1 MRRDSQGFRRW
12 LLAATALGAV
22 IRVAWLVAGW
32 NEPIGFEDAF
42 FYHHQANLLADGKGF
57 VSPFPYLATG
67 VSSPAAEHPPLYSLY
82 LAAFSLVGATSVGWH
97 QVATTVLGIAT
108 VALVGLAGREAGG
121 ERVGVVA
128 AFVAAIYP
136 HLWYQSGIVWAEASA
151 QAAVALFVLVGFRYV
166 RRPSWRNLATVALA
180 GALASMARTEL
191 VLLIP
196 FGVGAL
202 ALLTEPASLG
212 HRLRWAVTAGAVG
225 VAALV
230 PWVTFN
236 LARFDE
242 PTTLSSNVGL
252 TLASANCDSTWYGPR
267 IGYWSFWCA
276 KAAGTDASLGGGDP
290 SAVDAEAR
298 EQALTYLAEHR
309 ERLPAVVAARL
320 GRVSGLWRPWQSV
333 RFDVIEGRPGWLA
346 AAGMGTWW
354 LTLALAVVGV
364 AARRGRRIPSLPA
377 VLPVVVVLIGV
388 VTAFASTRYRASAE
402 PAMVVLAAAGAV
414 HLSGVTAARW
424 LTARAATPPDRPGG
438 TPAPR

>member
-1 MRRDSQGFRRW
+1 MVLPRTMVVGGWTVGDVRIDRYA
-12 LLAATALGAV
+12 LLEAVSGPLILGAV
-22 IRVAWLVAGW
+22 
-32 NEPIGFEDAF
+32 
-42 FYHHQANLLADGKGF
+42 
-57 VSPFPYLATG
+57 ATG
-67 VSSPAAEHPPLYSLY
+67 WRWITEGGRRWA
-82 LAAFSLVGATSVGWH
+82 
-97 QVATTVLGIAT
+97 VATG
-108 VALVGLAGREAGG
+108 ALVGLAGREAGG
-121 ERVGVVA
+121 HRVGVVA
-128 AFVAAIYP
+128 AFVAAVYP

-151 QAAVALFVLVGFRYV
+151 QAVVALFVLVAFRYV

-196 FGVGAL
+196 LGVGAL
-202 ALLTEPASLG
+202 ALLTEPATLG
-212 HRLRWAVTAGAVG
+212 RRLRWSATAGAVG

-230 PWVTFN
+230 PWMAFN

-276 KAAGTDASLGGGDP
+276 ESAGTNASLGGGDP

-298 EQALTYLAEHR
+298 EQALTYIADHR

-320 GRVSGLWRPWQSV
+320 GRVSGLWRPWQQV
-333 RFDVIEGRPGWLA
+333 RFDVIEGRPDWLA

-364 AARRGRRIPSLPA
+364 AALRRRQIPSLPA
-377 VLPVVVVLIGV
+377 VLPVAVVLIGV

-402 PAMVVLAAAGAV
+402 PAMVVLAFLLAGLVA
-414 HLSGVTAARW
+414 W
-424 LTARAATPPDRPGG
+424 LLGP
-438 TPAPR
+438 